1 MEYLVLILLW
11 SIWCAVHSGMIS
23 LTITVYLKKRLG
35 DYYRFYRPFYNLV
48 SLITLIPLVLYNA
61 SPKGQVLF
69 RWEGYMMIF
78 QFFLMMTVLLLF
90 ISGGMKY
97 DMLRLFG
104 IRQIKSGESHS
115 TLSETGAIDTS
126 GVLGL
131 TRHPWYLGAIIFVW
145 IDYRE
150 MYVSTLI
157 VSVILTVYLVIGTVL
172 EERKLIIQ
180 CGDNYRDYK
189 EGVSM
194 LFPFKWISSKLMNL
208 VIKV

>member
-1 MEYLVLILLW
+1 
-11 SIWCAVHSGMIS
+11 
-23 LTITVYLKKRLG
+23 
-35 DYYRFYRPFYNLV
+35 
-48 SLITLIPLVLYNA
+48 
-61 SPKGQVLF
+61 
-69 RWEGYMMIF
+69 MMIL
-78 QFFLMMTVLLLF
+78 QFFLMITVLLLF

-150 MYVSTLI
+150 MYVSTFI
-157 VSVILTVYLVIGTVL
+157 VSMILTVYLVIGTVL
-172 EERKLIIQ
+172 EERKLVIQ
-180 CGDNYRDYK
+180 CGDDYRDYK
-189 EGVSM
+189 ERVSM
-194 LFPFKWISSKLMNL
+194 LFPFKWISSKLMSL
-208 VIKV
+208 VRTV